1 VKLDSLKVTSP
12 TPGFVARVLAG
23 NSPSGG
29 FGDDSSTQ
37 TAGSTT
43 TFKLNGAADRY
54 YVLWITQLPPGH
66 KASVSEISGS
76 R

>member
-1 VKLDSLKVTSP
+1 MKLASLKVTTP

-29 FGDDSSTQ
+29 FSDDSSTQ
-37 TAGSTT
+37 TVGSTT
-43 TFKLNGAADRY
+43 TLKLNGATDRY
-54 YVLWITQLPPGH
+54 YVLWIKQLPPGR
-66 KASVSEISGS
+66 KAEVSELSGS